1 MNKRQAIAEKVLATF
16 LSGGKVHRKDINDLG
31 EDANYV
37 IDHLRNKKLVPI
49 ECSKGGYG
57 RDSFW
62 YMSKDNI
69 VQYQTKRSDQ
79 IAKQKHAVF
88 LEQRKRQLKST
99 AVLLKSLDLPISEEL
114 KNVMKSTFTNTRG
127 TYE

>member
-1 MNKRQAIAEKVLATF
+1 MNKRQAIAEKVLSTF

-37 IDHLRNKKLVPI
+37 IDYIRNKQLVPV
-49 ECSKGGYG
+49 ECCRGGYG

-69 VQYQTKRSDQ
+69 VQYQTRRSDQ
-79 IAKQKHAVF
+79 IAKQKCAVS

-99 AVLLKSLDLPISEEL
+99 VVLLKSLDLPISEEF
-114 KNVMKSTFTNTRG
+114 KTVMKNTFTHTRG
-127 TYE
+127 SYE